1 MAAADLLSL
10 EQQLS
15 CSICLEVFTE
25 PVNLPCGHT
34 FCLRCIDKNWQQS
47 PASACPECRASFVPR
62 PPLRKN
68 IVLCGIVDEFNRQA
82 PAPRVP
88 CDRCGDTK
96 AVRSCWAC
104 LATLCEAHLRPHYQ
118 DEQQYRGHQLTE
130 PVPGL
135 SRRRCPAH
143 GKLLEF
149 FCRSD
154 GACICGLCIVQQHRE
169 HTVTGAEEEASRLKK
184 LLQEEKIRRQGQIE
198 DINTSIFKLKENV
211 TSIKETTFQVRSDI
225 DKHFGDLLNCIKE
238 SQSITT
244 NIIDSEEAVTLAQA
258 DSIQSWL
265 HHRCSELTRKRD
277 EIDRLLKADNIQ
289 FLKEFQTLEEIEM
302 DLVLPMLDTDI
313 DKQLSSLKST
323 VFELTEII
331 MQQLQ
336 EAHKEKLPT
345 IKENGFCSN
354 SQPPKLNQSCSS
366 TATPSLQKTHFQS
379 VSNPT
384 QPVTH
389 QQPITPPPGQW
400 AMVTPEINAT
410 FQSLPN
416 EAHRVVPWP
425 PSPSVARAHSLRG
438 LPDNQQRGVV
448 LSGQYSIAPYRTPF
462 VIPTLPQ
469 PSRVRHQQTSISVKE
484 QEPLTAAMLSALPL
498 KKQKQLLGDRLYPL
512 IKTLHPSTVGKITGM
527 LLELD
532 NEELL
537 QYLECSDSL
546 RSKFTICL
554 VYGSA

>member
-169 HTVTGAEEEASRLKK
+169 HTVTGAEEEASR
-184 LLQEEKIRRQGQIE
+184 
-198 DINTSIFKLKENV
+198 
-211 TSIKETTFQVRSDI
+211 
-225 DKHFGDLLNCIKE
+225 
-238 SQSITT
+238 
-244 NIIDSEEAVTLAQA
+244 
-258 DSIQSWL
+258 
-265 HHRCSELTRKRD
+265 
-277 EIDRLLKADNIQ
+277 
-289 FLKEFQTLEEIEM
+289 LKEFQTLEEIEM

-546 RSKFTICL
+546 RSKVDEAVMVLQRHQAQKDSLQRAT
-554 VYGSA
+554 SKQKK